1 MGCDFLHVT
10 ATLLSFCILLAM
22 ADAASA
28 AKMEA
33 VGKTFTE
40 FFKHEMGSIKGDY
53 SARLTQATDEARR
66 HEQAHQIAQEERQI
80 HEDAGTQAYQEV
92 LMQRASMKQVLGDK
106 MCEAKTE
113 RECHILYECLIETR
127 SRTLASMDD
136 HSLEVQRQEQLQQ
149 EHDPERR
156 LKRHLE
162 LLNLRRAKRA
172 QYSRAEAMVEE
183 RGPSSP
189 TICKIVHEYH
199 ILYDDHHVTKD
210 FENNEDRYYTP
221 FPERKCYKVVKRDV
235 NGEILR
241 IMATV

>member
-1 MGCDFLHVT
+1 
-10 ATLLSFCILLAM
+10 M

-53 SARLTQATDEARR
+53 SARLTQATDEARLNER
-66 HEQAHQIAQEERQI
+66 AHQIAQEERQI

-92 LMQRASMKQVLGDK
+92 LVQRATLRQVLGDK
-106 MCEAKTE
+106 LCEAKTE
-113 RECHILYECLIETR
+113 RECNILYECLNETR
-127 SRTLASMDD
+127 SRTSASMGD
-136 HSLEVQRQEQLQQ
+136 HSLAVQRQEQLQQ

-156 LKRHLE
+156 RKRHME
-162 LLNLRRAKRA
+162 LDDLRRAKRA
-172 QYSRAEAMVEE
+172 QYTRAEDMVMVDR

-189 TICKIVHEYH
+189 TISKIVSEYH
-199 ILYDDHHVTKD
+199 ILYGDHGATKD

-221 FPERKCYKVVKRDV
+221 FPERRCYKVVKRDM
-235 NGEILR
+235 NGKIVQ
-241 IMATV
+241 IMATI

>member
-1 MGCDFLHVT
+1 
-10 ATLLSFCILLAM
+10 M

-66 HEQAHQIAQEERQI
+66 HEQAHQISQEERQI
-80 HEDAGTQAYQEV
+80 HEDAGTQAYQQLLV
-92 LMQRASMKQVLGDK
+92 QRATVHQVLGDK

-113 RECHILYECLIETR
+113 RECNILYECLLETR

-136 HSLEVQRQEQLQQ
+136 HSLAVQRQEQLQQ
-149 EHDPERR
+149 EHDPERHW
-156 LKRHLE
+156 KRHME
-162 LLNLRRAKRA
+162 LIDLRRAERA
-172 QYSRAEAMVEE
+172 QYTRAEDMVDR

-189 TICKIVHEYH
+189 TICKIVSEYH
-199 ILYDDHHVTKD
+199 ILYNDHGVTKN
-210 FENNEDRYYTP
+210 FENNEDRCYTP
-221 FPERKCYKVVKRDV
+221 FPERKCYKVAKRDM
-235 NGEILR
+235 NGEIVQ
-241 IMATV
+241 IMATI